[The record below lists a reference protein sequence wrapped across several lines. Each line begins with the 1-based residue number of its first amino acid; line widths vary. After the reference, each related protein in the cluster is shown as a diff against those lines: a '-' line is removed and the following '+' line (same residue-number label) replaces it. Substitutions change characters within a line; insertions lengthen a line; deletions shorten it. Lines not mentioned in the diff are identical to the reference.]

1 MSSYSSS
8 ILTRVRTRLWVIFK
22 SKWWSL
28 KSGSFSCGKSS
39 RKTYFWLQ
47 NGPTQF
53 HPDGNLFS
61 SVYFRNRFLEI
72 IDTSKLSSPQKLI
85 SRNHWYF
92 EIKVIKTLISRKI
105 DQIEKFLYF
114 GINYCIHRC
123 THLGCSCNQHCDRN
137 CEYQSNIRWYL
148 RIQFPEIANSNPWNQ
163 EDTCRKIHRC
173 DWCKWHWCDNYGHL
187 SHICRC
193 LRNWWQILVTENCW

>member
-8 ILTRVRTRLWVIFK
+8 IT
-22 SKWWSL
+22 SL

-39 RKTYFWLQ
+39 RNTYFWLQ

-61 SVYFRNRFLEI
+61 WIYFRSQFPEKMSFREESWFPEI
-72 IDTSKLSSPQKLI
+72 IDTSKSKSPKEWI
-85 SRNHWYF
+85 PRN
-92 EIKVIKTLISRKI
+92 L

-114 GINYCIHRC
+114 CINYCICRC
-123 THLGCSCNQHCDRN
+123 IHQGCSCKQHCDRN

-163 EDTCRKIHRC
+163 VDTCRKIHHC
-173 DWCKWHWCDNYGHL
+173 DWCKW
-187 SHICRC
+187 R
-193 LRNWWQILVTENCW
+193 